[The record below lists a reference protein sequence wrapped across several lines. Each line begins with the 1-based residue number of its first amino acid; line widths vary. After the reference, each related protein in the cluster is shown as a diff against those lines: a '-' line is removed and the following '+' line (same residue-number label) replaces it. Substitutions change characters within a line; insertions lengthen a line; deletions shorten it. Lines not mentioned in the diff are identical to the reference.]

1 LLLVT
6 LNGCKDKST
15 NPPPPA
21 LVYDTTS
28 HNLSWVADTLGY
40 DSDELNDVWGTDANN
55 IYGVG
60 RVALKGHLND
70 TSRVAIRWDGT
81 QWVDVPD
88 IALGQRFG
96 LGSYATA
103 IYGFGKNDFWIADA
117 PRDTFVLTIGYPI
130 THFDGQ
136 QWITY
141 HAPPATPSDIYGFV
155 NQVRAMWGS
164 DPQHLWAVGDSGIVY
179 FWNGSV
185 WTKQQIPVEAQGIYF
200 NSIHG
205 FSSTEVYACG
215 QSRSENKGVVLRY
228 NGSTWQTI
236 VVGRGF
242 PDPTQIGFNFV
253 GIYCGSWQ
261 MGEKRESRVWL
272 VAASTI
278 YAWDKVE
285 YPDSVRWERTLSS
298 SQSYVRING
307 DGGGNIFL
315 GGAYGAFAHWNG
327 VSWKEY
333 QQLAIGSILYTN
345 FGVYRSWVKGN
356 DVMYV
361 GYTYSSFSNPIYLK
375 GKLQ

>member
-185 WTKQQIPVEAQGIYF
+185 WTKQTIPSEVNNFYLLDV
-200 NSIHG
+200 HG
-205 FSSTEVYACG
+205 LSATEVYACG
-215 QSRSENKGVVLRY
+215 LSASELKGVVLKFD
-228 NGSTWQTI
+228 GITWK
-236 VVGRGF
+236 VVTREFAVSGQSYPESGF
-242 PDPTQIGFNFV
+242 SS
-253 GIYCGSWQ
+253 IYAGTWQ
-261 MGEKRESRVWL
+261 MGNKTEKRVWL
-272 VAASTI
+272 VADRV
-278 YAWDKVE
+278 YEWDKVAS
-285 YPDSVRWERTLSS
+285 PDSIIWRNAFSPSRR
-298 SQSYVRING
+298 YARMNG

-315 GGAYGAFAHWNG
+315 AGTLGALAHWNG

-333 QQLAIGSILYTN
+333 PQIAIGSITRYSI
-345 FGVYRSWVKGN
+345 YRSYVKGN
-356 DVMYV
+356 DVMVV
-361 GYTYSSFSNPIYLK
+361 GGTISSFSNPIYLK